1 MIYIKL
7 KTKFSPNKTS
17 EIFWKIKE
25 GSKVI
30 YKPIVNNKTRWDL

>member
-17 EIFWKIKE
+17 KIFWKIKE
-25 GSKVI
+25 GSQVT
-30 YKPIVNNKTRWDL
+30 YKSIVNNKIC

>member
-17 EIFWKIKE
+17 KTFWKIKE
-25 GSKVI
+25 GSQAT